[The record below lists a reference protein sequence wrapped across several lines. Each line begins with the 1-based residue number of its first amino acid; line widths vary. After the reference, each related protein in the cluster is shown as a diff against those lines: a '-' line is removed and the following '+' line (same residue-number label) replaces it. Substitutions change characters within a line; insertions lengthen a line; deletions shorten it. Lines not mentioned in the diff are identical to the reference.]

1 VTVTPLSELA
11 GSAAAGTTDSA
22 SAGSPLS
29 PSPSMPPVSGVGS
42 FADALSNA
50 FDAASG
56 ALARADR
63 SEHAYA
69 SGSGGLQA
77 MVLDR
82 AQADIAL
89 TIATTAASRT
99 SQALSTILGM
109 QV

>member
-1 VTVTPLSELA
+1 MTVTPLSDLT
-11 GSAAAGTTDSA
+11 GSSAAGTPDSGPLGSPASSSPSA
-22 SAGSPLS
+22 SG
-29 PSPSMPPVSGVGS
+29 PSS

-63 SEHAYA
+63 SERAYA

>member
-1 VTVTPLSELA
+1 VNLAPLLGLA
-11 GSAAAGTTDSA
+11 GSDAPGTPDSA
-22 SAGSPLS
+22 TPVSP
-29 PSPSMPPVSGVGS
+29 PPVSGTGS
-42 FADALSNA
+42 FGDALANA

>member
-1 VTVTPLSELA
+1 MTVTPLSQLGGA
-11 GSAAAGTTDSA
+11 DAPLLPNSAAAGSPPDATGSA
-22 SAGSPLS
+22 SFGA
-29 PSPSMPPVSGVGS
+29 
-42 FADALSNA
+42 ALANA
-50 FDAASG
+50 FETASG
-56 ALARADR
+56 ALAQADR
-63 SEHAYA
+63 SERAYA
-69 SGSGGLQA
+69 HGTGALQA

>member
-1 VTVTPLSELA
+1 VTVTPLSALT
-11 GSAAAGTTDSA
+11 GSADSGSADAAALGSPPSA
-22 SAGSPLS
+22 SGA
-29 PSPSMPPVSGVGS
+29 GS
-42 FADALSNA
+42 FADALSHA

-69 SGSGGLQA
+69 SGSGALQA

>member
-11 GSAAAGTTDSA
+11 GSAAAVTPDSA
-22 SAGSPLS
+22 
-29 PSPSMPPVSGVGS
+29 PPVSGAGS

>member
-1 VTVTPLSELA
+1 MTIAPLPSI
-11 GSAAAGTTDSA
+11 SAPADADSSFGAARA
-22 SAGSPLS
+22 SAG
-29 PSPSMPPVSGVGS
+29 VGS
-42 FADALSNA
+42 QSGAAATSFASALENA
-50 FDAASG
+50 FDAAGG

-63 SEHAYA
+63 SERAFA
-69 SGSGGLQA
+69 RGAGGLQE

-89 TIATTAASRT
+89 QIATTAASKT

>member
-1 VTVTPLSELA
+1 MTVTPLSSLA
-11 GSAAAGTTDSA
+11 GSDASGTPDTA
-22 SAGSPLS
+22 Q
-29 PSPSMPPVSGVGS
+29 PPVVSGAGS
-42 FADALSNA
+42 FADALSHA

-56 ALARADR
+56 ALAQADR
-63 SEHAYA
+63 SERAYA